1 MIVNKSLRMYCI
13 SILSLFL
20 LLFCFEIEV
29 EATPKSVTDCIK
41 EADCEPSE
49 ETPVN
54 KDKESSK
61 LVNEKAETTP
71 LWLNFIKLIIVLV
84 LILGLIYAFLM
95 FLKKKNAMFHQVKA
109 LENLGGISVGQNK
122 SLQIVRV
129 GSKFYLIGVGDNVEL
144 LQEIDDEV
152 FIEELTKDDTMDTIP
167 FAIFRKKKDKKGEQQ
182 QNKNTTTAFK
192 KQFMNELDK
201 LKENRNKMIQEYKQ
215 KEDQNE

>member
-1 MIVNKSLRMYCI
+1 MILNKSLRMYGI
-13 SILSLFL
+13 SLLSLLL

-29 EATPKSVTDCIK
+29 EAAPKTVNDCIK
-41 EADCEPSE
+41 AADCEPSE
-49 ETPVN
+49 EKPID

-71 LWLNFIKLIIVLV
+71 LWLNFIKLIIVLF
-84 LILGLIYAFLM
+84 LILALIYAFLM

-144 LQEIDDEV
+144 LQEIDDDTL
-152 FIEELTKDDTMDTIP
+152 IGELAKDDAMDTIP
-167 FAIFRKKKDKKGEQQ
+167 FALFRKKKDQKGEQQ
-182 QNKNTTTAFK
+182 QNTNTTTAFK